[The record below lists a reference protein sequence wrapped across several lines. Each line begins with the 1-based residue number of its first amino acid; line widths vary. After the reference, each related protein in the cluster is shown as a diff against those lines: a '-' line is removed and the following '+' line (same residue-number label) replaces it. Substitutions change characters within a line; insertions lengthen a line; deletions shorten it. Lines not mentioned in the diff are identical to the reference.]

1 MSGQIFLGPLPKVNR
16 GRKID
21 FLIPHLLPEQ
31 QKMTDSNTLETRAR
45 QLLGTVKDPE
55 TGHKLAKQIHS
66 VSADDGQLKIQV
78 GLTTFAAPLKADFEN
93 EITTLLNENLSNEVE
108 NISVEITEHAR
119 PAQPV
124 GQVGLTAKAV
134 IAVAAGKGGV
144 GKSTVATSLALALKK
159 AGCKTG
165 ILDADVYGPSVPQ
178 LTGVRG
184 QVQKVD
190 EKIQPLDFNGI
201 PLMSI
206 GFMVPPDQAVIWRG
220 PMLHSAIKTFV
231 QGTDWGDLDYLIID
245 MPPGTGDI
253 ALSLSQMLPLTGTV
267 IVCTPQEVALIDAI
281 KAVGMFRKV
290 KIPVLG
296 LIENMSSFI
305 CPDNGKEYDIFGK
318 GGAKKYAAEDNI
330 EFLGDIPI
338 NIQLRERGDA
348 GEMAANF
355 DDKDVAPHL
364 EEIAHNLV
372 KTLAKN
378 AAESPVQAQ
387 LPVLG

>member
-1 MSGQIFLGPLPKVNR
+1 
-16 GRKID
+16 
-21 FLIPHLLPEQ
+21 
-31 QKMTDSNTLETRAR
+31 MTDSNELNTKVQQTLKTIA
-45 QLLGTVKDPE
+45 DPE
-55 TGHKLAKQIHS
+55 TGRPLKNQIHA
-66 VSADDGQLKIQV
+66 VAADDDSISVEV
-78 GLTTFAAPLKADFEN
+78 GLTSFAAPIRDKFKSDIETALTKAFPDVGSIN
-93 EITTLLNENLSNEVE
+93 VTVTD
-108 NISVEITEHAR
+108 HDR
-119 PAQPV
+119 PAQPI
-124 GQVGLTAKAV
+124 GQVGITAKAV

-144 GKSTVATSLALALKK
+144 GKSTAAVSMAIALKR
-159 AGCKTG
+159 AGCKVG

-184 QVQKVD
+184 QVAK
-190 EKIQPLDFNGI
+190 EGNKIVPLDFDGI

-206 GFMVPPDQAVIWRG
+206 GFLVPPGEAVIWRG
-220 PMLHSAIKTFV
+220 PMLHSTITTFLRDV
-231 QGTDWGDLDYLIID
+231 AWGDLDYLIID

-253 ALSLSQMLPLTGTV
+253 ALSLSQMLPLTGAV

-296 LIENMSSFI
+296 LIENMSSFV

-318 GGAKKYAAEDNI
+318 GGAKKYAGQDKI
-330 EFLGDIPI
+330 PFLGEIPI

-355 DDKDVAPHL
+355 EDKNVAPYL
-364 EEIAHNLV
+364 EAIA
-372 KTLAKN
+372 KTLCQQLADS
-378 AAESPVQAQ
+378 AAANPPQAQ

>member
-1 MSGQIFLGPLPKVNR
+1 
-16 GRKID
+16 
-21 FLIPHLLPEQ
+21 
-31 QKMTDSNTLETRAR
+31 MTDSNDLKSQVQQALTAIA
-45 QLLGTVKDPE
+45 DPE
-55 TGHKLAKQIHS
+55 TGRPLKKQVHS
-66 VSADDGQLKIQV
+66 ISADGDSIAVEV
-78 GLTTFAAPLKADFEN
+78 GLTSFAAPIRDSFQAKVKETLQKEFPSVKSIEVTIAD
-93 EITTLLNENLSNEVE
+93 
-108 NISVEITEHAR
+108 HDR
-119 PAQPV
+119 PAQPI
-124 GQVGLTAKAV
+124 GQVGITAKAV

-144 GKSTVATSLALALKK
+144 GKSTAAVSMAIALKR
-159 AGCKTG
+159 AGCKVG

-184 QVQKVD
+184 QVTK
-190 EKIQPLDFNGI
+190 EGERIAPLDFDGI

-206 GFMVPPDQAVIWRG
+206 GFLVPPGEAVIWRG
-220 PMLHSAIKTFV
+220 PMLHSTITTFLRDV
-231 QGTDWGDLDYLIID
+231 AWGDLDYLIID

-253 ALSLSQMLPLTGTV
+253 ALSLSQMLPLTGAV

-296 LIENMSSFI
+296 LIENMSSFV

-318 GGAKKYAAEDNI
+318 GGAKKYAGQDKI
-330 EFLGDIPI
+330 PFLGEIPI

-355 DDKDVAPHL
+355 DDENVAPYL
-364 EEIAHNLV
+364 EAIA
-372 KTLAKN
+372 KTLCQNLADS
-378 AAESPVQAQ
+378 AAANPPQPQ

>member
-1 MSGQIFLGPLPKVNR
+1 
-16 GRKID
+16 
-21 FLIPHLLPEQ
+21 
-31 QKMTDSNTLETRAR
+31 MTDSNELKSNVQQTLAKI
-45 QLLGTVKDPE
+45 QDPE
-55 TGHKLAKQIHS
+55 TGRPLKKQIHAIS
-66 VSADDGQLKIQV
+66 VDSDSIAVEI
-78 GLTTFAAPLKADFEN
+78 GLTSFAAPIRDSFQA
-93 EITTLLNENLSNEVE
+93 
-108 NISVEITEHAR
+108 SVEETLKNAFPDISSINVTLTDHDR
-119 PAQPV
+119 PAQAV
-124 GQVGLTAKAV
+124 GQVGITAKAV

-144 GKSTVATSLALALKK
+144 GKSTAAVSMAIALKR
-159 AGCKTG
+159 AGCKVG

-184 QVQKVD
+184 QVTKEGD
-190 EKIQPLDFNGI
+190 KIGPLDFDGI

-206 GFMVPPDQAVIWRG
+206 GFLVPPGEAVIWRG
-220 PMLHSAIKTFV
+220 PMLHSTITTFLRDV
-231 QGTDWGDLDYLIID
+231 AWGDLDYLIID

-253 ALSLSQMLPLTGTV
+253 ALSLSQMLPLTGAV

-296 LIENMSSFI
+296 LIENMSSFV

-318 GGAKKYAAEDNI
+318 GGAKKYAGQDKI
-330 EFLGDIPI
+330 PFLGEIPI

-355 DDKDVAPHL
+355 DDPNVAPYL
-364 EEIAHNLV
+364 EAIA
-372 KTLAKN
+372 KTLCQQLADSN
-378 AAESPVQAQ
+378 AQNPPKAQ